1 MIHLASVLYT
11 LSVGAC
17 RRPFR
22 VWQRVLA
29 LRCLWSVFLLG
40 LCAPSC
46 GFGQPKQEPL
56 SSVRERYGTQRLQT
70 NAAST
75 VSIFVKLSQHEKE
88 LLAKV
93 SSAGKKRNWQAV
105 KNQFSSYR
113 GDGVPLYNAAMHA
126 AIRCQEYQEGA
137 LIYQRCRKRCTVYQ
151 EPTFAAALK
160 IYGKLGDSQK
170 VRQVWTD
177 TLKLE
182 KLNEV
187 LAAARIDAAA
197 DSGDVETAA
206 EVLDLMVDSG
216 LEIDLVHVNSAIR
229 SCWGWHGKGRRA
241 TEAAKYFFNLL
252 PRFRLRPDIVA
263 FSTLIGA
270 LQAGQL
276 DDILSAYAEM
286 KSLQIQPNSAF
297 AETYLVTLL
306 QKDRKGILRTVDD
319 AVDFLRPKPQERLQ
333 AARKALSHFDSAE
346 VKLTALSSIIQKGLK
361 RLYP

>member
-1 MIHLASVLYT
+1 M
-11 LSVGAC
+11 
-17 RRPFR
+17 
-22 VWQRVLA
+22 
-29 LRCLWSVFLLG
+29 
-40 LCAPSC
+40 
-46 GFGQPKQEPL
+46 
-56 SSVRERYGTQRLQT
+56 RECYGTQRLQT

-75 VSIFVKLSQHEKE
+75 VSNFVKLSQDEAE
-88 LLAKV
+88 LLAKI

-126 AIRCQEYQEGA
+126 AIRCQAYQEGA
-137 LIYQRCRKRCTVYQ
+137 LIYERCRKRCKVYQ

-177 TLKLE
+177 ALKLV
-182 KLNEV
+182 KLNQV

-216 LEIDLVHVNSAIR
+216 LEIDLAHVNSAIR
-229 SCWGWHGKGRRA
+229 SCWGWQGEGRKA
-241 TEAAKYFFNLL
+241 AKAAKYFFNLL
-252 PRFRLRPDIVA
+252 PQFHLRPDIVT
-263 FSTLIGA
+263 FSALIGA
-270 LQAGQL
+270 LRTGHL

-286 KSLQIQPNSAF
+286 KTLQIQPDSAF

-333 AARKALSHFDSAE
+333 AARKALSYFDNAE
-346 VKLTALSSIIQKGLK
+346 IRLTALCSIIQKGLT